1 MRSSS
6 INQRDH
12 SETDDKPQKSLNE
25 KQQEN
30 QELLVRCITQH
41 LGFACSRPI
50 AACIIYKCLLHWRS
64 FEVER
69 TSVFD
74 KLIQSVGHAIEVW
87 KRNQRLVFSWF
98 TFEWF
103 QRSQAFYVFIL
114 TENSGQQWCIG
125 LLVVKC
131 FNSPIATPAHTETK
145 WSSRNGSSTSQII
158 FNKSIWKDESCKIK
172 LSISFSFRKL
182 ICT

>member
-74 KLIQSVGHAIEVW
+74 KLIQSVGHAIEV
-87 KRNQRLVFSWF
+87 
-98 TFEWF
+98 
-103 QRSQAFYVFIL
+103 
-114 TENSGQQWCIG
+114 
-125 LLVVKC
+125 
-131 FNSPIATPAHTETK
+131 
-145 WSSRNGSSTSQII
+145 
-158 FNKSIWKDESCKIK
+158 
-172 LSISFSFRKL
+172 
-182 ICT
+182 